1 MSPGYGYGITSL
13 ISSSNSAATRGGGGG
28 GSFANKYSLNF
39 DGVDDLLTLA
49 SPMATSGTDW
59 SVSCWI
65 KTSQTGG
72 NRTILS
78 TTAGGSGASKY
89 IKVNYNKLT
98 FDSSDNSFDITSVLV
113 VNDGAWHNIVFT
125 YNYTSGAWKL
135 YIDGAL
141 DTSKTATTGI
151 DIPNWNSFA
160 SRQGA
165 RFYLGNLD
173 ECAYFNT
180 ELSLSDIAITSTSP
194 TVDLASLNPV
204 GWWRN
209 GDEITSWNIIPDQ
222 VGSNDGVAI
231 NEIEAVMVVTDVP

>member
-1 MSPGYGYGITSL
+1 MLTIPNYNTFGSRRV
-13 ISSSNSAATRGGGGG
+13 NGGGGTPYL
-28 GSFANKYSLNF
+28 NTYSLDF
-39 DGVDDLLTLA
+39 DGVDDVLTLA

-59 SVSCWI
+59 SVSMWI

-78 TTAGGSGASKY
+78 VTGGGLGASRY
-89 IKVNYNKLT
+89 IKVNWNKLN
-98 FDSSDNSFDITSVLV
+98 FDSSDNTFDITSVLV

-141 DTSKTATTGI
+141 DTSKTATTGQ

-165 RFYLGNLD
+165 RFYAGNLD

-194 TVDLASLNPV
+194 TVDLTSLNPV

-209 GDEITSWNIIPDQ
+209 GDDATYPTIPD
-222 VGSNDGVAI
+222 VGSGGNSATMVNMVSGDIVA
-231 NEIEAVMVVTDVP
+231 DVPS